1 MNPFPTREHC
11 TAFARRVA
19 NVLGEDVHILRTNH
33 PECARHVVSQR
44 QLEAMQKFGGVAL
57 IEHTERAEALF
68 GLEA

>member
-1 MNPFPTREHC
+1 MNPFLTREHC
-11 TAFARRVA
+11 MAFARRVA

-44 QLEAMQKFGGVAL
+44 QLEAMERFGVVAFL
-57 IEHTERAEALF
+57 EHTESAEALF